1 MPSPDPEW
9 LWDLIDIFAKR
20 VELTEPRISRLSESG
35 KVLSVFSGF
44 ARVEELGECL
54 LVRHLLSPVSFPLM
68 TEGRRRCA
76 LAFCELR
83 LLPSF
88 LCFLVVFPFVFPG
101 RARGHWIVSCLYVIV
116 RGI

>member
-1 MPSPDPEW
+1 MLSPDPEW

-76 LAFCELR
+76 LAFCELP
-83 LLPSF
+83 LLPSSLSSASLSF
-88 LCFLVVFPFVFPG
+88 LLSSLGELGVTGLFRV
-101 RARGHWIVSCLYVIV
+101 YM
-116 RGI
+116 

>member
-20 VELTEPRISRLSESG
+20 VELAEPRISRLSESG

-68 TEGRRRCA
+68 TESRRRCA
-76 LAFCELR
+76 LAFCELP

-88 LCFLVVFPFVFPG
+88 LSSASLSSFLLSSLGGLGVTGLFRV
-101 RARGHWIVSCLYVIV
+101 YM
-116 RGI
+116 